1 MKKWLII
8 IGAILLALVLIV
20 IAAWLWLTQTEGGA
34 RWAMARAA
42 GSVERLEFA
51 ELSGSIASG
60 VVLDNARFAQ
70 AGLRV
75 EGARLELA
83 ARVELFN
90 GPRIIVRHL
99 RGRDVRVALPPGEA
113 EPAPAPSVRF
123 ELSDLALPV
132 DIDLRELDVEGLSI
146 VGDGEPIVI
155 ERVQAAGF
163 YGERIDIERLAIAAE
178 PGRLSAS
185 GEWSLTGD
193 ARGRLALTATR
204 QLADET
210 GQRLRLDLDG
220 TLDDLG
226 FELAAEGPA
235 ALTGGG
241 RITGLPGTPGLE
253 VELAGEVSGWPGLP
267 AAIEDFQARLN
278 GRPSAWQASTQ
289 ARLSGPDIPPG
300 SWSIALSGDTR
311 SLNVENL
318 TAELLDGR
326 VTGSGRLDWR
336 RDAPAAD
343 ARVSI
348 ESIDLTPLYPDWP
361 NQGRVSGEVIAA
373 SRGGR
378 IELERLTL
386 RARPGELAVS
396 GSGAI
401 DPLED
406 RVDVSLQWQQFAWP
420 PITDQREPLFASE
433 SGSLRIEGRISDW
446 RARIEAAIDSPDTP
460 AARIEARGSGS
471 AERARIEQLDIDAG
485 EHGSL
490 SARGELAW
498 APDPEAAFELA
509 LDGFD
514 PAVVV
519 GQLPGRVDAA
529 ASVAIARGEV
539 WSIDIDLE
547 RLGGKLRQQPI
558 GGAGRVALR
567 GRRPTAA
574 DLTVELGDNRVTIA
588 GTDAE
593 SWRVR
598 LEALSLGQLWPDIE
612 GTANLE
618 GRLRPDAAELEVT
631 GQAGNLRFG
640 DYNLEQAAITLGLDW
655 RQNPRIDLDVD
666 ATNFD
671 LRPWDRFERVRL
683 ELAGDCDGHRLE
695 LAADGARGRITLAAG
710 GRLEACLEGPR
721 RWRGEIERLEL
732 AETQAGD
739 WGLSEPL
746 PLTIAPGA
754 IAAGGACL
762 ARATDAAGR
771 LCLDDLSIG
780 ASGRVATRIE
790 DVPMDLLL
798 LPADPVFS
806 LTTPLS
812 GAIEA
817 GWDAEGLARL
827 DGHLA
832 LEAGVLQPLGAERE
846 LLTIDGVR
854 IDFEPRDSRGVRL
867 RLEAGLEA
875 DTRIAGEAVLA
886 DLREPMDARLE
897 GEARLDLPDV
907 AAFGHLLPRFD
918 RVDGRLD
925 GRVRIEGRLG
935 DPVFGGR
942 LALQDGAIVHA
953 PLGLDIRQI
962 DLEVTAA
969 DDRATL
975 EGRAESGDGH
985 LEIGG
990 EARLAEQWTVAASID
1005 GERFAFAQADWLAL
1019 SASPT
1024 VRLDASP
1031 DRVRIDGDIGIDRLR
1046 AGLPPGSTDR
1056 IQPSPDVVVAG
1067 QAREDDAGTAPARR
1081 IDGRLG
1087 IDLGEDARLAAA
1099 GLETELAGGLEL
1111 VWNGPPKP
1119 EGRGTIRLPEGSYQA
1134 YGQTLEI
1141 SGGEIVFTGQPIDS
1155 PALDI
1160 RAVRDI
1166 FGDPEV
1172 DAAGVAIT
1180 GSARKPDIE
1189 LFTDPPTTQEKALAY
1204 VVTGA
1209 DFDHAG
1215 GQGALNV
1222 GFYLL
1227 PKLFVSYGVGLFETG
1242 NVLSGRYEL
1251 SSRWGVRVVSGE
1263 RDTGVDLSYTL
1274 NN

>member
-8 IGAILLALVLIV
+8 IGAIILALVLIV

-60 VVLDNARFAQ
+60 VVLDNPRFAQ
-70 AGLRV
+70 AGVRV

-83 ARVELFN
+83 ARVELLN

-99 RGRDVRVALPPGEA
+99 RGRDVRVELPPGEA
-113 EPAPAPSVRF
+113 EPAPAPAGRF
-123 ELSDLALPV
+123 ELSGLALPV
-132 DIDLRELDVEGLSI
+132 DIDLRESDIEGLTI
-146 VGDGEPIVI
+146 VGDGEPIAI
-155 ERVQAAGF
+155 ERIQLAGF

-204 QLADET
+204 HLADET
-210 GQRLRLDLDG
+210 PQTLRLDLAG
-220 TLDDLG
+220 ALDDLG

-235 ALTGGG
+235 ALTGAG
-241 RITGLPGTPGLE
+241 RITGLPGTPALE
-253 VELAGEVSGWPGLP
+253 LELGGDVSGWPGLP
-267 AAIEDFQARLN
+267 AAIEDFEARLS
-278 GRPSAWQASTQ
+278 GRPAAWQASTR

-300 SWSIALSGDTR
+300 RWSIALTGDTR
-311 SLNVENL
+311 SLSVEEL

-343 ARVSI
+343 ARLTI

-378 IELERLTL
+378 IELERLAL
-386 RARPGELAVS
+386 RARPGDLAVT

-406 RVDVSLQWQQFAWP
+406 RIDVDLQWQQFAWP
-420 PITDQREPLFASE
+420 PITDQRQPLFASE

-485 EHGSL
+485 EHGRM

-498 APDPEAAFELA
+498 APNPEAAFDLV
-509 LDGFD
+509 LDGLD

-519 GQLPGRVDAA
+519 GELPGRVDAA
-529 ASVAIARGEV
+529 ASVAIARDKD

-547 RLGGKLRQQPI
+547 RLGGELRRQPV
-558 GGAGRVALR
+558 GGAGRVAIR

-574 DLTVELGDNRVTIA
+574 ELDLELGDNRVTVS
-588 GTDAE
+588 GTASE
-593 SWRVR
+593 AWRVR
-598 LEALSLGQLWPDIE
+598 LEALSLAQLWPGIE
-612 GTANLE
+612 GTANLS
-618 GRLRPDAAELEVT
+618 GRLQPGAAELEVA
-631 GQAGNLRFG
+631 GEVGNLRFG

-655 RQNPRIDLDVD
+655 RHSPRIDLDVD

-671 LRPWDRFERVRL
+671 LRPWDRFERVTL

-695 LAADGARGRITLAAG
+695 LEAAGARGRIALAAG

-721 RWRGEIERLEL
+721 QWRGTIERLEL

-754 IAAGGACL
+754 IEAGSACL
-762 ARATDAAGR
+762 ARTTDAAGR

-780 ASGRVATRIE
+780 ATGRVATRIE
-790 DVPMDLLL
+790 NVPMDLLL
-798 LPADPVFS
+798 LPTDPVFS

-817 GWDAEGLARL
+817 GWDVEGLRRI

-846 LLTIDGVR
+846 LLSIDGVR
-854 IDFEPRDSRGVRL
+854 IDLEPLEGRSLRL
-867 RLEAGLEA
+867 RLEAELEA

-897 GEARLDLPDV
+897 SEARLDLPDI

-918 RVDGRLD
+918 RVDGRLE
-925 GRVRIEGRLG
+925 GRVRVEGQLA
-935 DPVFGGR
+935 DPVVGGR
-942 LALQDGAIVHA
+942 LALRDGAVVHA

-962 DLEVTAA
+962 GLEIDAS

-985 LEIGG
+985 LAIGG
-990 EARLAEQWTVAASID
+990 EARLTEQWSVEASID
-1005 GERFAFAQADWLAL
+1005 GERFAFARADWLAVSASPAIGL
-1019 SASPT
+1019 SAS
-1024 VRLDASP
+1024 A
-1031 DRVRIDGDIGIDRLR
+1031 DRVRIDGDIRIDRLR

-1067 QAREDDAGTAPARR
+1067 QAPEADTGAASTRR
-1081 IDGRLG
+1081 VEGRLG

-1119 EGRGTIRLPEGSYQA
+1119 EGRGNIRLPDGSYQA

-1141 SGGEIVFTGQPIDS
+1141 SDGEIVFTGQPIDS

-1204 VVTGA
+1204 IVTGA